1 MLLTKAGYPGG
12 AGLPAVTLQMGN
24 SARTVSVGEAIQQMW
39 KEIGVTVNL
48 KQVDFPQHLEM
59 VSASKLALWRTSW
72 IGDYSDPENF
82 LALFASEFFSP
93 SGPNTT
99 HYKRTSID
107 SLYGLIASS
116 PVSSEQRYRWVH
128 EAERQILEDCPWVF
142 LYYPVI
148 QRLVQPNV
156 TGLPI
161 DGSDRLVLE
170 RVRKIRSSR

>member
-1 MLLTKAGYPGG
+1 
-12 AGLPAVTLQMGN
+12 
-24 SARTVSVGEAIQQMW
+24 
-39 KEIGVTVNL
+39 
-48 KQVDFPQHLEM
+48 
-59 VSASKLALWRTSW
+59 
-72 IGDYSDPENF
+72 
-82 LALFASEFFSP
+82 
-93 SGPNTT
+93 
-99 HYKRTSID
+99 
-107 SLYGLIASS
+107 LIASS

-170 RVRKIRSSR
+170 RVRKIRSTR